1 MKVDYLGRLQQARRI
16 VVKVG
21 TSTLTHASG
30 KLNLNRME
38 QLVRQLADLQNQGK
52 EVVLVTS
59 GAVGAGLGRLG
70 LNERPSSIIER
81 QAMAA
86 IGQGLLMQVY
96 EKLFS
101 EYGPIVAQVLLTR
114 NDISDRKRYLNA
126 RNTIL
131 ALLQYRA
138 IPIIN
143 ENDTVATEELKIG
156 ENDAL
161 SALVAGLI
169 EADLLILLSDV
180 DGLFTAD
187 PRKDHSATLIPVVV
201 EIDQHIRAMAGGAGS
216 SWGTGGMVTKIE
228 AAQMATAAGTSM
240 VLMNGNEPSRIQRI
254 FNGEPVGTAFLSSHN
269 VVSSRKRWIA
279 YGPQVNGAVVVD
291 AGAERALLRQGKSLL
306 PSGISELH
314 GEFEEGD
321 MIQVVNSEGMELGR
335 GLTNY
340 GMEHLQK
347 IMGKKSIEIEMI
359 LGFKTADEVIHRDNL
374 VITALN

>member
-1 MKVDYLGRLQQARRI
+1 MDYLRRLQEARRI
-16 VVKVG
+16 VIKVG

-59 GAVGAGLGRLG
+59 GAVGAGLGRMG
-70 LNERPSSIIER
+70 LSERPSSIIER

-101 EYGPIVAQVLLTR
+101 EYGQIVAQVLLTR
-114 NDISDRKRYLNA
+114 DDLSDRKRYLNA

-131 ALLQYRA
+131 TLLQYRA
-138 IPIIN
+138 IPVIN

-180 DGLFTAD
+180 DGLYTAD
-187 PRKDHSATLIPVVV
+187 PRLDASATLIPVVAEV
-201 EIDQHIRAMAGGAGS
+201 DQQIRAMAGGAGS
-216 SWGTGGMVTKIE
+216 CWGTGGMITKIE

-240 VLMNGNEPSRIQRI
+240 ILLNGKEPSKIQGI
-254 FNGEPVGTAFLSSHN
+254 FNAEPVGTVFLSSHN

-279 YGPQVNGAVVVD
+279 YGPQVNGAVIVD
-291 AGAERALLRQGKSLL
+291 AGAERALLHQGKSLL
-306 PSGISELH
+306 PSGIIGLK

-321 MIQVVNSEGMELGR
+321 MIQVLNSDGTELGR
-335 GLTNY
+335 GLSNY
-340 GMEHLQK
+340 AKEHLQR
-347 IMGKKSIEIEMI
+347 IIGKKSTAIETL
-359 LGFKTADEVIHRDNL
+359 LGFKTADEAIHRDNL

>member
-1 MKVDYLGRLQQARRI
+1 MDYLKRLQQSGRV

-21 TSTLTHASG
+21 TSTLTHQSG
-30 KLNLNRME
+30 KLNLCRME
-38 QLVRQLADLQNQGK
+38 QLVRQLTDIQNQGK

-70 LNERPSSIIER
+70 ISERPSSIIER

-101 EYGPIVAQVLLTR
+101 EYGQIVAQVLLTR
-114 NDISDRKRYLNA
+114 SDIGDRKRYLNA

-131 ALLQYRA
+131 TLLQYRV

-180 DGLFTAD
+180 DGLYSAD
-187 PRKDHSATLIPVVV
+187 PRKDSAATLISLV
-201 EIDQHIRAMAGGAGS
+201 EEVDPRIRAMAGGAGS
-216 SWGTGGMVTKIE
+216 AMGSGGMITKIE
-228 AAQMATAAGTSM
+228 AAQMATAAGVSM
-240 VLMNGNEPSRIQRI
+240 VLMNGNEPSNIQKL
-254 FNGEPVGTAFLSSHN
+254 FSGEPIGTVFLSANHQ
-269 VVSSRKRWIA
+269 VSSRKRWIA
-279 YGPQVNGAVVVD
+279 YGPQATGEIVVD
-291 AGAERALLRQGKSLL
+291 AGAERAIVHQGKSLL
-306 PSGISELH
+306 PSGIVATQ

-321 MIQVVNSEGMELGR
+321 MVRIINTSGLELAR
-335 GLTNY
+335 GLSNY
-340 GMEHLQK
+340 GRDSLERIK
-347 IMGKKSIEIEMI
+347 GKRSSDIEQTI
-359 LGFKTADEVIHRDNL
+359 GFKPADEVVHRDNL
-374 VITALN
+374 VITAVM